1 MSWAIV
7 VRVFSLSRSIG
18 ESPSVHPFCVLPC
31 GGGVLVVVF
40 HMQAGRLPP
49 PPPAPT
55 LAVLHLPSFLLPS
68 PSITAE
74 EEEGRKGNTR
84 RRDATFSDSQNRF
97 WSNAAGIPI
106 HLLQRTIL
114 TYLLRTRVI
123 GAEETHSAF
132 QRQGEEG
139 PLLLLL
145 SDDKPL
151 TLAAGHSPPPSTFL
165 LLLDMLSFIGVS
177 LTSSLSPFPYPKN
190 LQRHKNLRGELFF
203 GRCEHISPNVWR
215 FPFQEPRKTFF
226 PHSNSLNCFFSL
238 LSSDTSPP
246 F

>member
-1 MSWAIV
+1 M
-7 VRVFSLSRSIG
+7 RRLRLGRRLS
-18 ESPSVHPFCVLPC
+18 H
-31 GGGVLVVVF
+31 
-40 HMQAGRLPP
+40 AGRQVASSSSCPNSGCA
-49 PPPAPT
+49 APSSSC
-55 LAVLHLPSFLLPS
+55 LLHQSRRKKKKKKGRRE
-68 PSITAE
+68 THAE
-74 EEEGRKGNTR
+74 EMRLS
-84 RRDATFSDSQNRF
+84 A
-97 WSNAAGIPI
+97 IPKTEFGLTLRAIRLI
-106 HLLQRTIL
+106 HLLQRTIR
-114 TYLLRTRVI
+114 TYLLRTRNI
-123 GAEETHSAF
+123 GRRRHILLSKG
-132 QRQGEEG
+132 RRRRD
-139 PLLLLL
+139 LLLRLL

>member
-1 MSWAIV
+1 MGECC
-7 VRVFSLSRSIG
+7 RFPLFRSIG
-18 ESPSVHPFCVLPC
+18 ESPSVHPFRVLPC
-31 GGGVLVVVF
+31 GGGGLVVVF

-55 LAVLHLPSFLLPS
+55 LAVLHLPPPAF
-68 PSITAE
+68 SINHGGRRRRR
-74 EEEGRKGNTR
+74 EEGKHTQQRCDFQRFPKTEIGLSLRALRFTCCNVLYVRTFYAHVILGRRRHILLSKGRR
-84 RRDATFSDSQNRF
+84 RRD
-97 WSNAAGIPI
+97 
-106 HLLQRTIL
+106 L
-114 TYLLRTRVI
+114 
-123 GAEETHSAF
+123 
-132 QRQGEEG
+132 
-139 PLLLLL
+139 LLLLL

-203 GRCEHISPNVWR
+203 GRFEHISPNVWR
-215 FPFQEPRKTFF
+215 FPPQEPRKTFF